1 MPSRPAGSVMLTI
14 RRQIDYCRVAAAL
27 CRHGRAG
34 TALPD

>member
-1 MPSRPAGSVMLTI
+1 MLTI

-27 CRHGRAG
+27 CRRGRAG